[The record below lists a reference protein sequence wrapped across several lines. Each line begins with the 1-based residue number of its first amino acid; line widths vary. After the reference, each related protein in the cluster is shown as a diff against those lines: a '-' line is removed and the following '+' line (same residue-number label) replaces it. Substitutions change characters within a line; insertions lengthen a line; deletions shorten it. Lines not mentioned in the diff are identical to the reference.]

1 MILSVLHRL
10 WSLIYGSYTFLKSV
24 IKKCNQSVTRV
35 NTCKLINYIEF
46 VT

>member
-1 MILSVLHRL
+1 MILSVSHRL

-24 IKKCNQSVTRV
+24 IKKCNQSVIRV
-35 NTCKLINYIEF
+35 NICKLINYIGF

>member
-35 NTCKLINYIEF
+35 NICKLINYIKF

>member
-35 NTCKLINYIEF
+35 NICKLINYIEF

>member
-24 IKKCNQSVTRV
+24 IKKCNQSVIRV
-35 NTCKLINYIEF
+35 NVCKLINYIEF